1 MGGDDEEKGGEA
13 QEGACVRL
21 GSLLPSLQQAGEGR
35 RGDAPRREVRP
46 DQCGIEL
53 VEAVAK
59 GVTVDELAQ
68 DKVSILQEIVLFTGV
83 LNLEGFTC
91 LGFYISF
98 EGDIGLYKA
107 KGKILFF
114 KLFFELKKTCERMF
128 QADLKDPIM
137 ILESNGF

>member
-13 QEGACVRL
+13 QEKACVRL

-91 LGFYISF
+91 LGCLLILYQCDS
-98 EGDIGLYKA
+98 GLYKA

-114 KLFFELKKTCERMF
+114 KLIF
-128 QADLKDPIM
+128 
-137 ILESNGF
+137 